1 MIMAGPSKQ
10 RRQRKIEEVQKQLDA
25 LDRAEACSQV
35 DAIDTAQKV
44 TAIQKPKR
52 GRGGTENFPNAVKD
66 ENADD
71 VRRVLTDIL
80 FWYKLPDA
88 KTDQE
93 IAERT
98 EMFFDMCA
106 QKGERPTVE
115 KYCLALGYAHNT
127 VNEWKNGLHCSADRS
142 TIIKKAFAILASYDA
157 GMATEGKMNPVPY
170 IFRAKNY
177 YGMRDQ
183 TDLVVTPNNPLG
195 ETIDAEEIIKKYQ
208 ELPED

>member
-1 MIMAGPSKQ
+1 MAGPSKQ
-10 RRQRKIEEVQKQLDA
+10 RRQRKIEEVQKQLDE
-25 LDRAEACSQV
+25 LDRAESGNQT

-44 TAIQKPKR
+44 TAIQRPKR
-52 GRGGTENFPNAVKD
+52 GRGGTENFPNSVKD

-71 VRRVLTDIL
+71 VRRVLNDIL
-80 FWYKLPDA
+80 FWYKLPEA
-88 KTDQE
+88 KSDQD

-98 EMFFDMCA
+98 EMFFDICA

-115 KYCLALGYAHNT
+115 KYCLALGYAYTT
-127 VNEWKNGLHCSADRS
+127 VSEWKNGLHCSAARS
-142 TIIKKAFAILASYDA
+142 YIIKKAFAILASYDA

-177 YGMRDQ
+177 YGMKDQ

-195 ETIDAEEIIKKYQ
+195 DTISAEEIEQRYA
-208 ELPED
+208 ELPEE